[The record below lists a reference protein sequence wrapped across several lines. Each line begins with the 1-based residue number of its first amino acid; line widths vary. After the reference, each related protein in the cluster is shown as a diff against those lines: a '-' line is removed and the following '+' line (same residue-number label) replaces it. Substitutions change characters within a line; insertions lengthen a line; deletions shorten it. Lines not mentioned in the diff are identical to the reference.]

1 MSTGM
6 EVHCLGDMNLNHC
19 NWTDSNL
26 PRTNQSYKLR
36 DLISALFT
44 RILPHGVTQLV
55 SGPTRHFPGQVST
68 GLDHYYSNRPDK
80 ISSVQSHHCG
90 GSDHMLICGV
100 RHSKSFKTSPRY
112 IRKRSFKHFDQ
123 EAFVSAVQN
132 LSWLDI
138 YLCADVD
145 DAVEL
150 LSRKLTGILDEM
162 APMKT
167 FQVRTCY
174 SPWLSKETV
183 RLMKVRDELQKLA
196 SETRDRDDWNRYKH
210 MRNRINNRL
219 KYEESHWQKVRLD
232 ECGNNSAKTWKNVK
246 GILNWKSSGSPSKL
260 FYKGALKT
268 KAQDI
273 ADSQNEFS

>member
-1 MSTGM
+1 M
-6 EVHCLGDMNLNHC
+6 
-19 NWTDSNL
+19 
-26 PRTNQSYKLR
+26 
-36 DLISALFT
+36 
-44 RILPHGVTQLV
+44 
-55 SGPTRHFPGQVST
+55 
-68 GLDHYYSNRPDK
+68 
-80 ISSVQSHHCG
+80 
-90 GSDHMLICGV
+90 
-100 RHSKSFKTSPRY
+100 
-112 IRKRSFKHFDQ
+112 
-123 EAFVSAVQN
+123 SAVQN

-273 ADSQNEFS
+273 ADSQNEFFIEKVAQIRANLPAPAADPLTKLRSLMVGRQCTFKLDIVHPDQVDMIISGLKNSGSFGLDQIDTSIIKLVKSEILHAVTHIVNLSITTRRFPSSWKKSKIIPLHKKDDILNPKPSGHCPYFI